1 MNFSLM
7 NYLTKRRQEE
17 CQHTAISVSLSVAAH
32 FPRVLLNVMEI
43 ENDAKI
49 RPLPHLPSHPLPLF
63 PRHFFFNKEPTK
75 SEDGEIA

>member
-7 NYLTKRRQEE
+7 NYLMKRRQEE

-43 ENDAKI
+43 ESDAKM
-49 RPLPHLPSHPLPLF
+49 RPLPHLPSHQLPSF
-63 PRHFFFNKEPTK
+63 SRHFFFNKETTK
-75 SEDGEIA
+75 SKDGEIA

>member
-7 NYLTKRRQEE
+7 NYLMKRRQEE

-43 ENDAKI
+43 ESDAKM
-49 RPLPHLPSHPLPLF
+49 RPLPHLPSHQLPSF
-63 PRHFFFNKEPTK
+63 SRHFFF
-75 SEDGEIA
+75 